1 MTPER
6 IEQERMA
13 FEAWMVELYPT
24 NPQTERVGDEYSRL
38 GTQYKWEGW
47 QARAT
52 QSEWISVED
61 SLPEDDPNLMSKGS
75 LGTNQRYFIYPNPLS
90 KFSPVVPA
98 VMIAYR
104 CLDQE
109 TGEYVWGDSMMYPSL
124 SVQNITHWQ
133 PIKSP
138 APPPHRPDHIPRGRT
153 RGRK

>member
-47 QARAT
+47 QAKAA

-98 VMIAYR
+98 VMTAYR
-104 CLDQE
+104 CLDQK

-138 APPPHRPDHIPRGRT
+138 APPHIPDHIQRGGT
-153 RGRK
+153 RGKS